1 MRSATRRKPHP
12 GWQSPAGQNIGSP
25 ACAATL
31 RTATA
36 AAWWC
41 PSRSDLSVARG
52 GSGSLL
58 THTRR
63 PTTRRPSYC
72 TTLWCRAAKKS
83 RAPSQT
89 SPAIVPTLCEAI
101 TLRRRWSGRE
111 WAQTSRPLDRQVAPT
126 QRRVCGFGSAA
137 TSSSLPSPC
146 GMAPRASQAPNQ
158 YPSIPNHSS
167 PRSSPSPSINC
178 PLIHLSRTWSTRLT
192 AGCAHRQWLR
202 RSIGVISLGQRRA
215 AATAT
220 PATAA
225 PFTPS

>member
-12 GWQSPAGQNIGSP
+12 GWQLPAGQNIGSP

-111 WAQTSRPLDRQVAPT
+111 WARISRVLDREVAPA
-126 QRRVCGFGSAA
+126 QRRVYGFGSAA

-146 GMAPRASQAPNQ
+146 GMALHARAPNQ
-158 YPSIPNHSS
+158 YLSIPNHSS
-167 PRSSPSPSINC
+167 PRSSPSPSNC
-178 PLIHLSRTWSTRLT
+178 PLVHRSRTWSTRLT
-192 AGCAHRQWLR
+192 EGCAHRQWLL
-202 RSIGVISLGQRRA
+202 RSIGGIALGQRLA
-215 AATAT
+215 AATAR
-220 PATAA
+220 PAIAA